1 MSIVEV
7 IEYNGG
13 SSVYAWKYPSEEFGT
28 WTQLIV
34 NELQTAVL
42 MKDGKALDVFESGR
56 YTLETARIPLL
67 AKMANLPIGER
78 SPFTAELWYINR
90 EEIIGLAFGTKTPIQ
105 IQDPKYG
112 ICVPVRLSGMFS
124 IRVEDS
130 RKFMI
135 NLVPMMPIAD
145 RDNMYAFFKN
155 LLLRTLMDLLPSYVA
170 RSGMNILEINT
181 YVNQISRYMNLDLA
195 AALENYGVRL
205 VNISFRSISVCEED
219 PAITKLKDAMS
230 GSTTE
235 NSAGDPAAEKTD
247 AVHKI
252 CRQCGKE
259 IIANAKFCTEC
270 GASQV

>member
-13 SSVYAWKYPSEEFGT
+13 PSVYAWKYPSEEFGT

-67 AKMANLPIGER
+67 TENANLPIGER

-90 EEIIGLAFGTKTPIQ
+90 AEIVGLAFGTKTPIQ
-105 IQDPKYG
+105 IKDPQYG

-124 IRVEDS
+124 IRVEDP

-135 NLVPMMPIAD
+135 NLVPMMLIVD
-145 RDNMYAFFKN
+145 RENMYAFFKN

-170 RSGMNILEINT
+170 RSVMNNLEINT
-181 YVNQISRYMNLDLA
+181 YDYKLSECIKNNMASVMQNCGITMMNIA
-195 AALENYGVRL
+195 FR
-205 VNISFRSISVCEED
+205 NISICEED
-219 PAITKLKDAMS
+219 PAVKKLKDAMN
-230 GSTTE
+230 GVTAE
-235 NSAGDPAAEKTD
+235 IPAGEPVIEKTD
-247 AVHKI
+247 AVHKV
-252 CRQCGKE
+252 CSQCGQE

-270 GASQV
+270 GASLV